1 MVYDLGKII
10 PRVKGNYSSSQQYEM
25 LDIVYYQGSSY
36 IAKSASK
43 FSNKVPTNTTY
54 WQILAAKGEMT
65 TQLTPAQMLEI
76 VTAVMNQGVVVD
88 DGYAAF
94 KSDTQQA
101 LNNLPE
107 PNNGTLTI
115 KRNNTTVGTF
125 TANQSGNTDINL
137 SVPTQLSQLTDYS
150 TFSTGI
156 LRRQE
161 VNKSSDEDIGIEK
174 IEPGMVYT
182 FETDIKSLTIGA
194 LFPVDEVGG
203 YLPAH
208 IFFTPSVDFKPS
220 IPSCY
225 FHDCAGVE
233 VNEYVFTAGVH
244 YELEI
249 NGDHIIA
256 RLYKTVDM
264 SA

>member
-65 TQLTPAQMLEI
+65 TQLTPEQMLEI

-101 LNNLPE
+101 LNSLPE

-125 TANQSGNTDINL
+125 TANQSGNTDINI
-137 SVPTQLSQLTDYS
+137 SVPTQLSQMTDYS
-150 TFSTGI
+150 TFTNGI
-156 LRRQE
+156 LRKQE
-161 VNKSSDEDIGIEK
+161 VNKSSDEDVVIEK
-174 IEPGMVYT
+174 IEPGVVYT
-182 FETDIKSLTIGA
+182 FETDIKSLTIEA
-194 LFPVDEVGG
+194 LSTIEETGG

-208 IFFTPSVDFKPS
+208 IYFTPLMDFKPS

-225 FHDCAGVE
+225 FHDCAGVTGS
-233 VNEYVFTAGVH
+233 EYIFIAGKH

-249 NGDHIIA
+249 NGDYVIA
-256 RLYKTVDM
+256 RIYETVDM